1 MSGPGQIRSCDDV
14 RGTTALPPKAKSIR
28 DLAMSHSVGAHRI
41 GNQYEYNGD
50 DAARLAQGDCGRAAG
65 RHNDFWRERGAR
77 LYRLNADRRNDL
89 VPIVDLG
96 GDEAGEFF
104 GRAAHCVQAL
114 KLHLGDDVRRF

>member
-1 MSGPGQIRSCDDV
+1 MGQNRSLRCSPLHD
-14 RGTTALPPKAKSIR
+14 RFSTKNRHPSAPS
-28 DLAMSHSVGAHRI
+28 
-41 GNQYEYNGD
+41 
-50 DAARLAQGDCGRAAG
+50 RLAQGDYGRAAG
-65 RHNDFWRERGAR
+65 RHDDFWRERGAR
-77 LYRLNADRRNDL
+77 LCRLNADRRNDL